1 MDGGGGT
8 KMVSLLLIDV
18 SKLALSDN
26 TITLRTLLC
35 VLSVNV
41 FVHLYIFVVMSF
53 PVIIKYLLAPI

>member
-26 TITLRTLLC
+26 TIIFYFIELC
-35 VLSVNV
+35 LSI
-41 FVHLYIFVVMSF
+41 HLFLYCIGM
-53 PVIIKYLLAPI
+53 YLFTVTSEFH